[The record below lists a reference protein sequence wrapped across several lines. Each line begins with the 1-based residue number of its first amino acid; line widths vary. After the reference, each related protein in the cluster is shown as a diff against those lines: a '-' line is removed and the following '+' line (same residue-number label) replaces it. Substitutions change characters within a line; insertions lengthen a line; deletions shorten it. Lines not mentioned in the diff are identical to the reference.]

1 MALGKKTKVR
11 ADAKAPLRLTRLR
24 SQLPGAPHIMQGL
37 DSNNKT
43 TEALPCDP
51 DNIAMAEDHFASQ
64 SIAII
69 AAAGEP
75 RATERGYDS
84 GQDPAPW
91 R

>member
-51 DNIAMAEDHFASQ
+51 DNIAMAE